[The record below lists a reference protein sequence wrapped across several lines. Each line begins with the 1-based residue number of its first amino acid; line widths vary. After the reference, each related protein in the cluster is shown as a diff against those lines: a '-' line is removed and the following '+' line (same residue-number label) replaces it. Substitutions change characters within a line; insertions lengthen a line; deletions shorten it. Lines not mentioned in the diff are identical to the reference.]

1 MRLKYKTL
9 LVTAALSAAVSAQA
23 AYNGDLLVGFY
34 KGGVA
39 NTFVYDIGSFSS
51 LYNGEQWSLGSQ
63 LTGAGFAGGTP
74 GSGTSFGVV
83 GFNTGSQTIYATLDP
98 ISPMPD
104 TTFISFDTTRAAIS
118 ALGNNQGAVSIA
130 LGGGADW
137 NTETI
142 SGTGATTFVQ
152 NFANPNAAQPDV
164 ATLYALATD
173 GSAGQTA
180 FLNFSLAS
188 DGTLTY
194 GTVAVPEPST
204 IACAGVGFLLLAFR
218 NRFAKA

>member
-1 MRLKYKTL
+1 MKLKYKTL
-9 LVTAALSAAVSAQA
+9 LVTAVLSAAVSAQA
-23 AYNGDLLVGFY
+23 AYTGDLLVGFY
-34 KGGVA
+34 KNGVA

-51 LYNGEQWSLGSQ
+51 LYNGEQWSLGTQ
-63 LTGAGFAGGTP
+63 LTGAGFAAGTP
-74 GSGTSFGVV
+74 GSGASFGVV
-83 GFNTGSQTIYATLDP
+83 GYNNGSQTIYSTLDP
-98 ISPMPD
+98 STPMPD
-104 TTFISFDTTRAAIS
+104 TTFISFDTTKVGINT
-118 ALGNNQGAVSIA
+118 LGANQGAVSIA
-130 LGGGADW
+130 AGGGADW
-137 NTETI
+137 NSETI

-152 NFANPNAAQPDV
+152 NFQNPNAGQPDV

-194 GTVAVPEPST
+194 GTVVVPEPST
-204 IACAGVGFLLLAFR
+204 LACAGVGFLLLAFR

>member
-1 MRLKYKTL
+1 MKLKYKTL

-23 AYNGDLLVGFY
+23 AYNGDLLVGFS
-34 KGGVA
+34 KAGVA
-39 NTFVYDIGSFSS
+39 DTLVYDIGSFSS

-63 LTGAGFAGGTP
+63 LTGAGFAGG
-74 GSGTSFGVV
+74 SGVSYGVV
-83 GFNTGSQTIYATLDP
+83 GFNFSSQTIYATLDP
-98 ISPMPD
+98 NSPTPD
-104 TTFISFDTTRAAIS
+104 TTFLDFNTTRAAIS
-118 ALGNNQGAVSIA
+118 TLGNNQGAVSIA

-173 GSAGQTA
+173 GSATQTA

-194 GTVAVPEPST
+194 GTAVVPEPST
-204 IACAGVGFLLLAFR
+204 FACASIGFLLLAFR
-218 NRFAKA
+218 RRFAKP